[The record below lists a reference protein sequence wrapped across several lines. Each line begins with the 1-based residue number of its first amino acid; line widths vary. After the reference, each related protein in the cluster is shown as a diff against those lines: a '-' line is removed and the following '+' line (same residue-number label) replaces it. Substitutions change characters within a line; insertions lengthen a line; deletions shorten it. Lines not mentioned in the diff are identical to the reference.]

1 MKNTKCDSRIVLI
14 FFTSQTENYVGEFML
29 FLCQGTY
36 FNLTERDN
44 VKITD
49 AYSSPDVITEL

>member
-1 MKNTKCDSRIVLI
+1 MKNIKCDSRII
-14 FFTSQTENYVGEFML
+14 STFFTSQTENYIGEFML

-36 FNLTERDN
+36 FTLTGRGN

-49 AYSSPDVITEL
+49 AYSRTDIITEL